1 MTIRT
6 QINLDGWQDY
16 RGKLGGAIIYTETSH
31 HSLVPVRDQLNE
43 NGNGVFLDPNYETGT
58 VGLFAYNNA
67 KDLNRAIR
75 SKVRYLF
82 FGTRYEGSNA
92 DYKNKYLIIGYQRI
106 DKVKDVRSLHM
117 QQNLQD
123 PNGSLPSFLSLD
135 VCMATWGV
143 MRFVS
148 FEDAYVLTDE
158 ILHDWGYSGRVAR
171 PLRSVFKE
179 DHAKILVEYF
189 DSKTDQT
196 DEYID
201 TIQEYN
207 EEE

>member
-16 RGKLGGAIIYTETSH
+16 RGKLGGAIIYTETSL

-67 KDLNRAIR
+67 KDINRAIR
-75 SKVRYLF
+75 NKVRYLF
-82 FGTRYEGSNA
+82 FGTRHEGSNI

-117 QQNLQD
+117 QQHLNDQN
-123 PNGSLPSFLSLD
+123 PTFLTLD
-135 VCMATWGV
+135 SCMATWGP

-148 FEDAYVLTDE
+148 FEDSYLLTDE

-171 PLRSVFKE
+171 PLRVIFKGE
-179 DHAKILVEYF
+179 HAKLLIDHF
-189 DSKTDQT
+189 DSKTDET
-196 DEYID
+196 NEYID
-201 TIQEYN
+201 TILEYS

>member
-6 QINLDGWQDY
+6 QINLEGWQDY

-43 NGNGVFLDPNYETGT
+43 NGHGVFLDPNYETGT
-58 VGLFAYNNA
+58 VGLFAYNNT
-67 KDLNRAIR
+67 KDINKAIR

-82 FGTRYEGSNA
+82 FGTRHEGSNS

-106 DKVKDVRSLHM
+106 DKVKDVRGLHL
-117 QQNLQD
+117 QQHLND
-123 PNGSLPSFLSLD
+123 SNPTFLTLD
-135 VCMATWGV
+135 SCMATWGE

-148 FEDAYVLTDE
+148 FEDAYFLTDD
-158 ILHDWGYSGRVAR
+158 ILHEWGYSGRAAR
-171 PLRSVFKE
+171 PLRTIFKE
-179 DHAKILVEYF
+179 EHAKILIEHF
-189 DSKTDQT
+189 DSKPNQT

-201 TIQEYN
+201 TILEYG
-207 EEE
+207 EED